1 MELAKEEKCEFI
13 PFMSPRKVHLTGD
26 HRIRSMEFCKTEQN
40 DDGEWFEDEEQTLRL
55 KADFVISAFG
65 SGLTDPDGNLIDQER
80 MIFFCDLHGFLSTV
94 LKALKPVKMNKWSL
108 PDVDVTTMRSSEEW
122 VYFGGDVAGVA
133 QTTVESVND
142 GKTASWHMHRY
153 LQVRA
158 STQSPSRK
166 SPSAVYCDDCFK
178 MFVLC
183 SRCTTRPSHKS
194 RAFPSSSPPSTR
206 STSASSFVAC
216 ASPIRLVL
224 RAHLPPQPAP

>member
-1 MELAKEEKCEFI
+1 MIKC
-13 PFMSPRKVHLTGD
+13 
-26 HRIRSMEFCKTEQN
+26 
-40 DDGEWFEDEEQTLRL
+40 
-55 KADFVISAFG
+55 
-65 SGLTDPDGNLIDQER
+65 GL
-80 MIFFCDLHGFLSTV
+80 FHAV
-94 LKALKPVKMNKWSL
+94 LEALKPVKMNKWSL

-153 LQVRA
+153 LQVR
-158 STQSPSRK
+158 SHNFGSRK
-166 SPSAVYCDDCFK
+166 LRSAVYCDDCIN
-178 MFVLC
+178 MFAHC

-194 RAFPSSSPPSTR
+194 RASPSSSPPSTR
-206 STSASSFVAC
+206 WTSASSSVAC